1 MRSWSALGLIFTGF
15 GRLPGASWAALGRSW
30 GALGRSW
37 PPLGRILGAS
47 LVLLGP
53 SWLPTAAQDGLG
65 LDFSSIWVGFWLHLG
80 LHLGRRATFL
90 GRTWTS
96 CHRIDMVRAFL
107 QETRIEIHSGFSF
120 SPCSA
125 AVRAQHIR
133 RLPKG
138 CRACQILIIS
148 SSLCLPLRLASRIRL
163 QIPSSKAFPHPFVP
177 SPGPARTAALRPQ
190 FALEASKCDFF
201 AFQKSSCFLLPF
213 FLEKI
218 AKIIDFGLPKPFQN
232 PLKTPSKSTSQKTC
246 YFS

>member
-1 MRSWSALGLIFTGF
+1 MRSWSAPGLIFARF

-37 PPLGRILGAS
+37 PPLGRILGTS

-65 LDFSSIWVGFWLHLG
+65 LDFSSIWVGFWLHLW

-125 AVRAQHIR
+125 AVRALCAHGIGVK
-133 RLPKG
+133 LAPK
-138 CRACQILIIS
+138 
-148 SSLCLPLRLASRIRL
+148 
-163 QIPSSKAFPHPFVP
+163 V
-177 SPGPARTAALRPQ
+177 
-190 FALEASKCDFF
+190 DVW
-201 AFQKSSCFLLPF
+201 
-213 FLEKI
+213 
-218 AKIIDFGLPKPFQN
+218 
-232 PLKTPSKSTSQKTC
+232 
-246 YFS
+246 